1 MKGLSWS
8 VKNKG
13 KTDFS
18 CSEKSHRIFKLYL
31 KVSEIQGVLLLV
43 SYEVLEVDSLLLTV
57 YHLEKFLLTKELIS
71 VALLLALL
79 PKVLP
84 WMVSENGFVIS

>member
-13 KTDFS
+13 KTDVS
-18 CSEKSHRIFKLYL
+18 WSEKSHRIFKLYL

-71 VALLLALL
+71 VALL
-79 PKVLP
+79 P
-84 WMVSENGFVIS
+84 WMVSENGFVISYTVRVR